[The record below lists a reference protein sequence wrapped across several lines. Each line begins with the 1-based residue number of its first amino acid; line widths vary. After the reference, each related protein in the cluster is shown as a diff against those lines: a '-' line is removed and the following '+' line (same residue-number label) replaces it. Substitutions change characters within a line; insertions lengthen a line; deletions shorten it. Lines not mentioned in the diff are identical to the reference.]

1 MPELLSPIGEVE
13 TKEFGLAPRLDTLDG
28 KVIGLL
34 DNDMLGSSTL
44 LNRVKERL
52 SERFK
57 FTSVETERRFGKP
70 PAKQAGEKLSQ
81 RCDFAIAALGC

>member
-1 MPELLSPIGEVE
+1 MPELLSPIGEAE
-13 TKEFGLAPRLDTLDG
+13 TKDLGLAPRLADLNG
-28 KVIGLL
+28 KVIGFL

-44 LNRVKERL
+44 LKRIRERL

-57 FTSVETERRFGKP
+57 FASVETERRFGNL
-70 PAKQAGEKLSQ
+70 PARQAGEKLSR